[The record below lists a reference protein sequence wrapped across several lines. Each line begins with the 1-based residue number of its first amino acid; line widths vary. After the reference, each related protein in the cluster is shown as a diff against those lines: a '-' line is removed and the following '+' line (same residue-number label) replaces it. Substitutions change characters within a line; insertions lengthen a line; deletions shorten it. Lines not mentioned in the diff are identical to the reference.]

1 MATKEPEELNDL
13 WDSMV
18 SEQLPGRSDSNQQ
31 LVE

>member
-1 MATKEPEELNDL
+1 MAKKEPKELNNL

-18 SEQLPGRSDSNQQ
+18 SEQLPARGDSNQQ

>member
-1 MATKEPEELNDL
+1 EQLNSL

-18 SEQLPGRSDSNQQ
+18 SEQLPGRGDSNQQ